1 MKILRAELAVVAS
14 RAAEYPR
21 PGAPEVALLGR
32 SNVGKSSLL
41 NRLVQ
46 RKRLARTSNTPGKTR
61 LVHWYRVERSRPK
74 GELMLVD
81 LPGYGYARVPKAE
94 RRRWQ
99 ELVESFL
106 DGRPSLRG
114 AVLLQDLRRDF
125 SEDEELLVAWLAQR
139 GIPVIV
145 ALTKTDKLKPM
156 RRAARVRALAGQ
168 IGLPRERIITTSAET
183 GSGIAELWRAID
195 DLAR

>member
-1 MKILRAELAVVAS
+1 MKILHAELAVVAS
-14 RAAEYPR
+14 RPAEYPR

-46 RKRLARTSNTPGKTR
+46 RKRLARTSGTPGKTR
-61 LVHWYRVERSRPK
+61 LVHWYRVERPRPQ

-81 LPGYGYARVPKAE
+81 LPGYGWARVPKAE

-99 ELVESFL
+99 ELVEAFL

-114 AVLLQDLRRDF
+114 AVLLQDLRRDI
-125 SEDEELLVAWLAQR
+125 SEDENLLVAWLAQR
-139 GIPVIV
+139 KIPVIV

-156 RRAARVRALAGQ
+156 RRAERVRVLTGQ
-168 IGLPRERIITTSAET
+168 IGLPRERIIATSAEAGT
-183 GSGIAELWRAID
+183 GIAELWRAID
-195 DLAR
+195 DFGT

>member
-1 MKILRAELAVVAS
+1 MKILHAELAVVAS
-14 RAAEYPR
+14 RPAEYPR

-46 RKRLARTSNTPGKTR
+46 RKRLARTSGTPGKTR
-61 LVHWYRVERSRPK
+61 LVHWYRVERPRPQ

-81 LPGYGYARVPKAE
+81 LPGYGWARVPKAE

-99 ELVESFL
+99 ELVEAFL

-114 AVLLQDLRRDF
+114 AVLLQDLRRDI
-125 SEDEELLVAWLAQR
+125 SEDENLLVAWLAQR
-139 GIPVIV
+139 KIPVIV

-156 RRAARVRALAGQ
+156 RRSERVRVLTGQ
-168 IGLPRERIITTSAET
+168 IGLPRERIIATSAEAGT
-183 GSGIAELWRAID
+183 GIAELWRAID
-195 DLAR
+195 DFET

>member
-1 MKILRAELAVVAS
+1 MKILSAELAVVAS
-14 RAAEYPR
+14 RPAEYPR

-46 RKRLARTSNTPGKTR
+46 RKRLARTSGTPGKTR
-61 LVHWYRVERSRPK
+61 LVHWYRVERSRPR

-81 LPGYGYARVPKAE
+81 LPGYGYAKVPKAE

-99 ELVESFL
+99 QLVEAFL
-106 DGRPSLRG
+106 DGRPSLRA
-114 AVLLQDLRRDF
+114 AVLLQDLRRDV
-125 SEDEELLVAWLAQR
+125 SEDEELLVAWLAER

-145 ALTKTDKLKPM
+145 ALTKADKHKPM
-156 RRAARVRALAGQ
+156 RRKARVRALEQQ
-168 IGLPRERIITTSAET
+168 IGLPRQRIVATSAEA
-183 GSGIAELWRAID
+183 GLGIDELWRAID
-195 DLAR
+195 ELVG

>member
-1 MKILRAELAVVAS
+1 MKILRAELVVVAS
-14 RAAEYPR
+14 QPAEYPR

-46 RKRLARTSNTPGKTR
+46 RKRLARTSGTPGKTR
-61 LVHWYRVERSRPK
+61 LVHWYCVERARPK

-81 LPGYGYARVPKAE
+81 LPGYGWARVPKAE

-99 ELVESFL
+99 QLVESFL
-106 DGRPSLRG
+106 DGRASLRC

-139 GIPVIV
+139 QIPVIV
-145 ALTKTDKLKPM
+145 ALTKIDKLKPM
-156 RRAARVRALAGQ
+156 RRAARVRVLTEQ
-168 IGLPRERIITTSAET
+168 IGLPRESVIPTSAEAGT
-183 GSGIAELWRAID
+183 GIAELWRAID
-195 DLAR
+195 EPGS

>member
-1 MKILRAELAVVAS
+1 MKILHAELAVVAS
-14 RAAEYPR
+14 RPAEYPR

-46 RKRLARTSNTPGKTR
+46 RKRLARTSGTPGKTR
-61 LVHWYRVERSRPK
+61 LVHWYRVERPRPQ

-81 LPGYGYARVPKAE
+81 LPGYGWARVPKAE

-99 ELVESFL
+99 ELVEAFL

-114 AVLLQDLRRDF
+114 AVLLQDLRRDI
-125 SEDEELLVAWLAQR
+125 SEDENLLVAWLAQR
-139 GIPVIV
+139 KIPVIV

-156 RRAARVRALAGQ
+156 RRSERVRVLTGQ
-168 IGLPRERIITTSAET
+168 IGLPRERIIATSAEA

-195 DLAR
+195 DLGT

>member
-1 MKILRAELAVVAS
+1 MKILHAELAVVAS
-14 RAAEYPR
+14 RPAEYPR

-46 RKRLARTSNTPGKTR
+46 RKRLARTSGTPGKTR
-61 LVHWYRVERSRPK
+61 LVHWYRVERPRPQ

-81 LPGYGYARVPKAE
+81 LPGYGWARVPKAE

-99 ELVESFL
+99 ELVEAFL

-114 AVLLQDLRRDF
+114 AVLLQDLRRDI
-125 SEDEELLVAWLAQR
+125 SEDENLLVAWLAQR
-139 GIPVIV
+139 KIPVIV

-156 RRAARVRALAGQ
+156 RRSERVRVLTGQ
-168 IGLPRERIITTSAET
+168 IGLPRERIIATSAEAGT
-183 GSGIAELWRAID
+183 GIAELWRAID
-195 DLAR
+195 EFGT